1 MNSYKYVVIGEYIVL
16 INVLNCVFNVFIEEI
31 VIVELLL
38 NGVICNV
45 IYVNR
50 DIEVNEIVIVEII
63 V

>member
-1 MNSYKYVVIGEYIVL
+1 MNSYKYVVIGEYIVV

>member
-1 MNSYKYVVIGEYIVL
+1 MNSYKYVVIGEYIVV

-45 IYVNR
+45 ICVNR